1 MATLHLFCAEGSFS
15 ICISVYKA
23 LSGGNLRLRI
33 KWQCIDIWQLTF
45 LQTTATY
52 CIDMSTKCFISLWQY
67 MFITS
72 HSCQEAEGEG
82 AVVGVRVN
90 KAAKPATAVQNC
102 VSAFVTVKPLALFR
116 ETLGKFP
123 VCGIFDGKSGYV
135 QPYLR
140 RQNHVF
146 ERDFGPFPAVLVA
159 TKPWDFSVNFEH
171 LPCLCWQN
179 QEVLT
184 QPQKYPSRVCIYQNR
199 QFNCTMMFF

>member
-1 MATLHLFCAEGSFS
+1 MSG
-15 ICISVYKA
+15 
-23 LSGGNLRLRI
+23 SGG
-33 KWQCIDIWQLTF
+33 
-45 LQTTATY
+45 
-52 CIDMSTKCFISLWQY
+52 
-67 MFITS
+67 
-72 HSCQEAEGEG
+72 GG
-82 AVVGVRVN
+82 GGGGVRVN

-159 TKPWDFSVNFEH
+159 TKP
-171 LPCLCWQN
+171 
-179 QEVLT
+179 
-184 QPQKYPSRVCIYQNR
+184 
-199 QFNCTMMFF
+199 